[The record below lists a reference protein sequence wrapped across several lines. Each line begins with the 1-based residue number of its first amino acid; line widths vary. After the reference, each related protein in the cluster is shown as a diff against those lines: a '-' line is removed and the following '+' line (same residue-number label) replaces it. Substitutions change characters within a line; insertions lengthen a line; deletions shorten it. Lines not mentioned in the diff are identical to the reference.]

1 LLSPSDSA
9 GQHDYLRQLAVI
21 REDPQIMRLALA
33 RARNREL
40 AEDALQEAFC
50 AMAARKDYRKIT
62 DLRRYFCRVLI
73 NEIYRLR
80 RPGTVSVGDIEEVA
94 GGYQG
99 NASGQSPP
107 PPFDET
113 ICAWL
118 RAQAWLRK
126 LTAQRDLYARTL
138 PGRSPDPRRYRSTIV
153 ALAEATLG
161 AVVTGD
167 AGDTDFN
174 SALRAGYPAWFAE
187 DGCATANLYQRFKRA
202 RDDLS
207 ALLRLL
213 VSPEDLS

>member
-1 LLSPSDSA
+1 MLSPSDSA

-33 RARNREL
+33 RAGNREL
-40 AEDALQEAFC
+40 AADALQEAFY
-50 AMAARKDYRKIT
+50 AMARQDCSKID
-62 DLRRYFCRVLI
+62 DLRKYFGRVLI

-80 RPGTVSVGDIEEVA
+80 RPGPVSVADIEEVA

-107 PPFDET
+107 PPFDEAV
-113 ICAWL
+113 CARL
-118 RAQAWLRK
+118 RAQTWLRK
-126 LTAQRDLYARTL
+126 LTAERARYARKVS
-138 PGRSPDPRRYRSTIV
+138 GRSPDPCRYRSAIV
-153 ALAEATLG
+153 ARAEAMLA

-167 AGDTDFN
+167 GDGDFN
-174 SALRAGYPAWFAE
+174 SVMRAGYPAWFAE